1 MYSIIST
8 NSVSCNQIKN
18 RLLIIL
24 ILLPSFVSSQ
34 NVENQIFQNATL
46 RIAEIPTNTDL
57 SDFGPNIVRDS
68 LYFTAFND
76 NQSGIWIKKGK
87 NQGFYKLY
95 KAVTDKQG
103 NVLNERFPVEPFITE
118 FNEGPVSWCAK
129 TGELF
134 ITANYVDQSLK
145 SKRFE
150 YKINRLRIVIAK
162 QQNGKWV
169 QVSEFPFNDPG
180 YSVGHPAVTESGDT
194 LIFSSEIPGG
204 YGETDLYYSVRKNGN
219 WEIPVNLGPKINTSG
234 KDEFAS
240 LTIQPNGR
248 FLIFSSKGRFGD
260 GDFDLYYT
268 RFPSDFKDIG
278 HFERPVNSVYAD
290 FAMTIANNAD
300 YGYLT
305 SNRPGTGNDDI
316 YKFTFRQMINQ
327 PRLFRTLYAFNR
339 ASRHPIPE
347 VLIVDSH
354 HKTFLTDQT
363 GKVDNLP
370 CNQERCEITA
380 SSLGYQERT
389 VMLPEC
395 EVGGKGNLTDTI
407 WMDIAVNRKITLQ
420 NIYFDFDKWDIL
432 PESAKSLDRLV
443 TLMSENPEMKVVL
456 SSHTDDRGTELY
468 NLKLSQSR
476 AVASV
481 NYVVSHGID
490 RSRITGIGYGKT
502 QLIHRGK
509 PGLET
514 TPEQNREN
522 RRTEIFIPGFVRS
535 ESVPQR
541 NGDYFS
547 GRSNVPNKVNS
558 PLLSAA
564 GNQNS
569 RGSSHNEG
577 SKYYVILGSFQDMK
591 SATALVKILKSGGIK
606 AEILG
611 DARQFRVGVPCS
623 DQNQAG
629 KAKERFKAEYK
640 SAWILTL

>member
-1 MYSIIST
+1 
-8 NSVSCNQIKN
+8 
-18 RLLIIL
+18 
-24 ILLPSFVSSQ
+24 LPSVVSSQ
-34 NVENQIFQNATL
+34 NIENQIFQTATL
-46 RIAEIPTNTDL
+46 KISEIPTNTEL
-57 SDFGPNIVRDS
+57 SDFGPNIVQDS
-68 LYFTAFND
+68 LYFTAYND
-76 NQSGIWIKKGK
+76 NQSGRWIKKGK
-87 NQGFYKLY
+87 NQDFYKLY

-150 YKINRLRIVIAK
+150 YQINRLRIVIAK
-162 QQNGKWV
+162 QRNGKWV
-169 QVSEFPFNDPG
+169 QVAEFPFNDPG

-194 LIFSSEIPGG
+194 LIFSSERPGG

-219 WEIPVNLGPKINTSG
+219 WEIPVNLGSKINTSG

-268 RFPSDFKDIG
+268 RFPSDFDEVG
-278 HFERPVNSVYAD
+278 HFESPVNSVYAD

-316 YKFTFRQMINQ
+316 YKFTFRQRINQ
-327 PRLFRTLYAFNR
+327 PRLFRTVYAFNR

-347 VLIVDSH
+347 VLMVDNH
-354 HKTFLTDQT
+354 HKTYLTDHT
-363 GKVDNLP
+363 GKADQLP

-389 VMLPEC
+389 VILPEC
-395 EVGGKGNLTDTI
+395 ELDGKGNLADTI

-432 PESAKSLDRLV
+432 PESARSLDRLV
-443 TLMSENPEMKVVL
+443 SLMRENPEMKVVL

-509 PGLET
+509 PGLVT

-541 NGDYFS
+541 TGDFIS
-547 GRSNVPNKVNS
+547 GRSNVPAKENS
-558 PLLSAA
+558 TLPSAT
-564 GNQNS
+564 GNPKS
-569 RGSSHNEG
+569 GGASPNEH
-577 SKYYVILGSFQDMK
+577 STYYVILGSFQDMK
-591 SATALVKILKSGGIK
+591 SASALVKVLKSKGIK
-606 AEILG
+606 AEIIG
-611 DARQFRVGVPCS
+611 DTRQFRVGVPSS
-623 DQNQAG
+623 DQHQAG

-640 SAWILTL
+640 SAWILTR